1 MVYVTDKYPGFQKY
15 LNRLGYQKNI
25 SSREYEC
32 LALMAHG
39 KRIKEISLL
48 LKISARTVD
57 TYLINIKQKLKV
69 FGLSHAIEMYW
80 NSREC
85 YLAQQHNSEKIGD
98 S

>member
-1 MVYVTDKYPGFQKY
+1 MTHVLDKYPCFKKY
-15 LNRLGYQKNI
+15 MLNLNGKEPGVTP
-25 SSREYEC
+25 REYEC
-32 LALMAHG
+32 LALTAHG

-69 FGLSHAIEMYW
+69 FGLSNAIEVYW

-85 YLAQQHNSEKIGD
+85 YLTATKQGE
-98 S
+98 